1 MHIVFPSGSSTFTNP
16 GSLTNSLGGSSTGEY
31 VLYADRVGT
40 GVNDAP
46 QSAFIRYFQFT
57 GGNTYPGSG
66 EAGYGVIFTQVD
78 ASTDI
83 NYFLMGSSGSAPS
96 STQ

>member
-1 MHIVFPSGSSTFTNP
+1 
-16 GSLTNSLGGSSTGEY
+16 
-31 VLYADRVGT
+31 LYADRPGT
-40 GVNDAP
+40 GIVDAV

-66 EAGYGVIFTQVD
+66 EAGYGVIFTQTD
-78 ASTDI
+78 SSSDI
-83 NYFLMGSSGSAPS
+83 NYFLMASSGSAPS